1 MPNSK
6 RYFAE
11 IFSLTVACASILAS
25 QQSDTTK
32 TFLLDPIVVTATKVE
47 IARSLATPSISVIS
61 SEALRDERQKS
72 VLSLISQRVPGVF
85 IAERG
90 VMGFGVATK
99 AGNLSIRGVGG
110 DPTAGVLMLIDGR
123 PQFMGLMGHPLPDSY
138 LMSSA
143 ERVEIIRGPSSLLYG
158 SNAMGGVINVITRRP
173 QAPGVEGDA
182 SASYGTFN
190 SSQLNANLRY
200 SNEQYN
206 SVVSVSKEQTD
217 GQRLSSEFDI
227 SSGYAKAGMRFNEN
241 FGLNIDGSYSHFITD
256 DPGPTS
262 NPRLDSNWYNI
273 NRGYAGAGI
282 DNTFARFDG
291 SARFIYNFGKHTI
304 YDGFLSHDF
313 SSAFIIYE
321 NFHLFEQNTITTG
334 IDYKQYG
341 GDAKNTKS
349 GFNFGEFSENQL
361 GVYMNVQQTFSS
373 EITANAGIRIDH
385 SEQFGDELIP
395 QAGISYRALESTSV
409 RASVAKGFR
418 APTIRELYLFP
429 APTNN
434 LKPERMWNYEIGVT
448 HILDNIASFDVT
460 LFQSEGSNIIQLIS
474 FGPNGYRNSG
484 SFKFR
489 GIEFSARTVF
499 DKSFRGE
506 ASYGYTDVGNFT
518 LSMPQHK
525 MFISGT
531 YLYSLFTGTVSLQY
545 VSKIYGADRMVNRL
559 PDYALLSLRVSADV
573 MKNIRFSVSGE
584 NLFDKEYQIIYQY
597 PMPGRTFF
605 VGANVSF

>member
-1 MPNSK
+1 MTQPKYILSLCIAVATLLSAQTDSSK
-6 RYFAE
+6 TYP
-11 IFSLTVACASILAS
+11 
-25 QQSDTTK
+25 
-32 TFLLDPIVVTATKVE
+32 LDPIVITATKVE

-61 SEALRDERQKS
+61 SDVLREERQKS

-90 VMGFGVATK
+90 VMGFGVATQSG
-99 AGNLSIRGVGG
+99 AISIRGVGG
-110 DPTAGVLMLIDGR
+110 SPTAGVLMLMDGR

-173 QAPGVEGDA
+173 QEIGIEGDA

-190 SSQLNANLRY
+190 SAQLNANLRY
-200 SNEQYN
+200 AGEQYN
-206 SVVSVSKEQTD
+206 SVVSVSKERTD
-217 GQRLSSEFDI
+217 GQRFSSEFDI
-227 SSGYAKAGMRFNEN
+227 TSGYAKAGMKLNEN
-241 FGLNIDGSYSHFITD
+241 FSLNIDGSYSHFTAD
-256 DPGPTS
+256 DPGMTS

-273 NRGYAGAGI
+273 NRGYAGVGI
-282 DNTFARFDG
+282 DNTFAQFDG

-313 SSAFIIYE
+313 SSAFILYE
-321 NFHLFEQNTITTG
+321 NFHLFDQNTITTG

-341 GDAKNTKS
+341 GDAKNITS
-349 GFNFGEFSENQL
+349 GFSFGEFSENQL
-361 GVYMNVQQTFSS
+361 GVYINTQQTIFT
-373 EITANAGIRIDH
+373 EFTANAGIRIDH

-395 QAGISYRALESTSV
+395 QAGVSYRALENTSI

-429 APTNN
+429 APTKN
-434 LKPERMWNYEIGVT
+434 LKPERMWNYEIGVS
-448 HILDNIASFDVT
+448 HMLDNIASFDIT
-460 LFQSEGSNIIQLIS
+460 LFQSEGSNVIQLIS

-489 GIEFSARTVF
+489 GIEIGAQSIFSR
-499 DKSFRGE
+499 SFRGE

-531 YLYSLFTGTVSLQY
+531 YLHSIFAGTLSLQY
-545 VSKIYGADRMVNRL
+545 VSKIYGADNSVNRL
-559 PDYALLSLRVSADV
+559 PDYALLSARISAEAI
-573 MKNIRFSVSGE
+573 KNVRIYISGE
-584 NLFDKEYQIIYQY
+584 NLLDKEYQIIYQY
-597 PMPGRTFF
+597 PMPGRAFF
-605 VGANVSF
+605 AGANVSF